1 MFSLPDLVRALRD
14 GALTPSEH
22 VEDVLHRLSGDT
34 TNSVVTLDA
43 DGARRRAAE
52 LTAAARRGDRTG
64 PLHGVAVGI
73 KDLIDVAGLPTR
85 CGSQIL
91 AGAPAA
97 AADAPVVARLRAAGA
112 VVVGKLHT
120 HEFAY
125 GPLGDTAATGPAR
138 NPHDL
143 SRITGGSSSG
153 SAAALAAGHLA
164 LTIGTDTGASVRT
177 PAALCGVVGLKPRR
191 GALPGDG
198 VFPLAES
205 FDTVGLLAPDVA
217 SAGLAWDALTPGLG
231 TRGEATGDVRGL
243 RVGVP
248 EDDYWR
254 PVDPVLAAAVTAAA
268 DALDRAGAQVVAVRT
283 PGVDEL
289 AATYPTICGAEAYA
303 THREWFESRREEY
316 RPATRDRLD
325 AQAGTPAHA
334 YVTAQRSRR
343 RLGDDLLAHLGARA
357 DVVLTATTRLRATPI
372 GAEHVEAPGG
382 GSVHVRQAM
391 LALTSPFNLT
401 DRPALSV
408 PVAPPADG
416 LPAGVQIAAV
426 GPDLRPALRAAGVV
440 QGAR

>member
-1 MFSLPDLVRALRD
+1 MFSLPDLVRALSD
-14 GALTPSEH
+14 GTITPSDH
-22 VEDVLHRLSGDT
+22 VEDVLERLAGDT

-43 DGARRRAAE
+43 EGARRRAAE
-52 LTAAARRGDRTG
+52 LTESARRGERTG
-64 PLHGVAVGI
+64 PLHGVAVGV

-91 AGAPAA
+91 ADAPPAG
-97 AADAPVVARLRAAGA
+97 ADAPIVARLRAAGA

-138 NPHDL
+138 NPHAL
-143 SRITGGSSSG
+143 TRITGGSSSG
-153 SAAALAAGHLA
+153 SAATLAAGHLA

-191 GALPGDG
+191 GVLPGDG
-198 VFPLAES
+198 VFPLSAS

-217 SAGLAWDALTPGLG
+217 SAGLAWDALTGAG
-231 TRGEATGDVRGL
+231 ARDDVRGL

-248 EDDYWR
+248 EDEYWH
-254 PVDPVLAAAVTAAA
+254 PHDPVLAAAVTAAA
-268 DALDRAGAQVVAVRT
+268 DALDRAGAEVVAVRT
-283 PGVDEL
+283 PGVAEL
-289 AATYPTICGAEAYA
+289 AATYPTIGGAEAYA
-303 THREWFESRREEY
+303 THREWFESRRDEY

-325 AQAGTPAHA
+325 AQAGTLAHA
-334 YVTAQRSRR
+334 YVTAQRARR
-343 RLGDDLLAHLGARA
+343 RLGDDLLAHLGARV

-372 GAEHVEAPGG
+372 GAEEVDVADG
-382 GSVHVRQAM
+382 GSAHVRTSM

-408 PVAPPADG
+408 PVALPADG
-416 LPAGVQIAAV
+416 LPAGVQLAAV
-426 GPDLRPALRAAGVV
+426 GPDVTPILRAAAAVEGV
-440 QGAR
+440 